1 MIPAHS
7 RKLIRL
13 LLLIAL
19 IACFASNALAQVPP
33 EDVRKSLERAVKSGA
48 IQKTVCPQAPYCN
61 PSSVTRFYQMRK
73 YEPAWTRDGYPLP
86 VAEALAK
93 AVQGA
98 DAEGLQPKN
107 YHLERIESS
116 LGNIRQDLARNERP
130 DTGKILELEFLLSDA
145 YLVYAA
151 HLLNGR
157 VNPETL
163 HADEWT
169 IYPSRFNL
177 ARHLSKALDG
187 GDVEGSLKGLL
198 PAQQGY
204 GRLKTALS

>member
-1 MIPAHS
+1 MIPSHT
-7 RKLIRL
+7 REPIRL

-19 IACFASNALAQVPP
+19 IACFASTSLAQTPSD
-33 EDVRKSLERAVKSGA
+33 DVRKSLERAVKSGA
-48 IQKTVCPQAPYCN
+48 VQKTACPQAPYCS
-61 PSSVTRFYQMRK
+61 PSSVIRFYQMRK

-86 VAEALAK
+86 VAERLVNAIK
-93 AVQGA
+93 TA
-98 DAEGLQPKN
+98 DAEGLQPRD

-116 LGNIRQDLARNERP
+116 LGTIRQALARNERP
-130 DTGKILELEFLLSDA
+130 DAGTIIETEILLSDA

-169 IYPSRFNL
+169 IYPARFNL
-177 ARHLSKALDG
+177 ARHLSTALDG
-187 GDVEGSLKGLL
+187 GVVEGSL
-198 PAQQGY
+198 
-204 GRLKTALS
+204 